1 VAQRMRE
8 GGGGRWRERERGRE
22 GGGEGEEKISFDK
35 QFKRNYLK
43 ATQSEVLS
51 LV

>member
-1 VAQRMRE
+1 MERE
-8 GGGGRWRERERGRE
+8 RKRERGR
-22 GGGEGEEKISFDK
+22 GEGEEKISFDK